1 MKAEATARAEAEARW
16 RAEEDAYARAV
27 AASKAINARYDDDDD
42 DDDEGEELSF
52 ADELAQAAAAAGRTM
67 AVEPSSPP
75 IATTDAHGP
84 QNGQGSAATTATTTG
99 NRAGYGA
106 FSRQLSGV
114 YSCRQLARECE
125 ALWGRVVRS
134 GRARI
139 TSLNTFQG
147 RLATDRYGSNG
158 NGYGNG
164 YGSNYRN
171 GQSNGGGDSTNGC
184 TVIAPLIGYRHIKW
198 PEPFLPNTH
207 VEHVIDA
214 DCPPILNQ
222 IRAKYSLP
230 AGAFV
235 VPADVHD
242 FLFDKELLEEVED
255 IRNNHAVVSGASRN
269 KLIVKGGDRSGK
281 RMTEHV

>member
-1 MKAEATARAEAEARW
+1 MV
-16 RAEEDAYARAV
+16 V
-27 AASKAINARYDDDDD
+27 A
-42 DDDEGEELSF
+42 
-52 ADELAQAAAAAGRTM
+52 
-67 AVEPSSPP
+67 PSSPP
-75 IATTDAHGP
+75 MVPTPDA
-84 QNGQGSAATTATTTG
+84 QGSTATAITS

-125 ALWGRVVRS
+125 ALWNRVVRS

-139 TSLNTFQG
+139 TSLSTFQG
-147 RLATDRYGSNG
+147 RLAADQYGGNG
-158 NGYGNG
+158 NGYGN
-164 YGSNYRN
+164 SYRKNHSN
-171 GQSNGGGDSTNGC
+171 GQGGGGGDSTNGC

-198 PEPFLPNTH
+198 PEPWLPDSH

-230 AGAFV
+230 TGAFV

-242 FLFDKELLEEVED
+242 FLFDKKLLEEV
-255 IRNNHAVVSGASRN
+255 
-269 KLIVKGGDRSGK
+269 KVKDSAG
-281 RMTEHV
+281 